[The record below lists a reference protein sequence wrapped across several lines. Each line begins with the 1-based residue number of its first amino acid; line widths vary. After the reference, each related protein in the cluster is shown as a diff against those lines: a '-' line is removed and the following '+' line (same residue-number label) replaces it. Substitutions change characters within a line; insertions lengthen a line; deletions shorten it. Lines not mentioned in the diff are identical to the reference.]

1 MKHAVGVS
9 LEPQDML
16 SLNTMKDKAF
26 GKKLAQDSSVES
38 DFEGDHQY
46 HLSPQKPNFE
56 AKIGYVN
63 YQQCTTMMPSA
74 TSVSYD
80 ITTSNRANT
89 LQANK
94 KFILGGFA
102 NEE

>member
-16 SLNTMKDKAF
+16 SLNTKKDKAF

-46 HLSPQKPNFE
+46 HL
-56 AKIGYVN
+56 
-63 YQQCTTMMPSA
+63 
-74 TSVSYD
+74 
-80 ITTSNRANT
+80 
-89 LQANK
+89 
-94 KFILGGFA
+94 
-102 NEE
+102 